1 MNYLI
6 SSTWKHAVFIDCPIL
21 VIIFKQLIVF
31 VILIR
36 FVTYVSKFNLHSLER
51 TLFLSVNEM

>member
-1 MNYLI
+1 M
-6 SSTWKHAVFIDCPIL
+6 FIDCPIL